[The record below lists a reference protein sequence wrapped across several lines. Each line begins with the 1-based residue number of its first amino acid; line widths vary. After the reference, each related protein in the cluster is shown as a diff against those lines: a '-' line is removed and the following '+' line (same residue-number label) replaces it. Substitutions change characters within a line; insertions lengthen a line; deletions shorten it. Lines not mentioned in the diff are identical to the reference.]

1 MNTSPV
7 SDKILLCHILQ
18 ECRKITALTSRITYE
33 EYLGD
38 PTYQDAL
45 IRRIEIIGEAAGN
58 LSDEFSRK
66 YPMIPVREMKSMRNV
81 LAHQYFRV
89 DIEYVWLTVINE
101 IPPLLE
107 TLNAIH
113 TTSTDVTE

>member
-1 MNTSPV
+1 
-7 SDKILLCHILQ
+7 
-18 ECRKITALTSRITYE
+18 
-33 EYLGD
+33 
-38 PTYQDAL
+38 
-45 IRRIEIIGEAAGN
+45 
-58 LSDEFSRK
+58 
-66 YPMIPVREMKSMRNV
+66 MKSMRNV

-107 TLNAIH
+107 ALNAIH